1 MSAAPA
7 VAVLAAAL
15 GAIVNG
21 LHTIHE
27 GHIGVYWRG
36 GALMER
42 TSGPGVHWRFP
53 LLDRHEEARARAPAR
68 ARESG
73 RSSSPRPISSPV
85 PLSRLAA
92 RRAVRAGS
100 DDDPDRLGLG
110 DPVRHVGRRR
120 RHVRQGRGRQPAR
133 RQARARDG
141 RQLHDAVRPAL
152 DLRQGARE
160 RSLSLLGTFAPL
172 RRLPPPPRTS
182 TRCTTRSTSSARATP
197 CTRSRSR
204 SSTRSTSGSR
214 RRAEQPRHRDALT
227 RALGDDAQALPS
239 PFRRSAATA
248 TRTRPASRS
257 SRCA

>member
-1 MSAAPA
+1 MFRARCPCATGAPEDD
-7 VAVLAAAL
+7 VEAAASDDPEASYEEVSARGRL
-15 GAIVNG
+15 GRSRAR
-21 LHTIHE
+21 HC
-27 GHIGVYWRG
+27 
-36 GALMER
+36 R
-42 TSGPGVHWRFP
+42 TPRLFIQQP
-53 LLDRHEEARARAPAR
+53 LLL
-68 ARESG
+68 ESG
-73 RSSSPRPISSPV
+73 
-85 PLSRLAA
+85 A
-92 RRAVRAGS
+92 

-110 DPVRHVGRRR
+110 DPLRHVGRRR

-248 TRTRPASRS
+248 TRTRPASS
-257 SRCA
+257 SR

>member
-7 VAVLAAAL
+7 VAVLAAVL

-73 RSSSPRPISSPV
+73 RRFLSSSPRPISSPV

-92 RRAVRAGS
+92 RRAVREQVQTTIQTDSVSEIPCGTS
-100 DDDPDRLGLG
+100 GGVVVTFDKVEVVNRLDAKL
-110 DPVRHVGRRR
+110 
-120 RHVRQGRGRQPAR
+120 
-133 RQARARDG
+133 ARATVANYTTRYD
-141 RQLHDAVRPAL
+141 QPWIFDKVRENVPSL
-152 DLRQGARE
+152 SSE
-160 RSLSLLGTFAPL
+160 RSLRSDAYLLLLLGL
-172 RRLPPPPRTS
+172 RRGAPRDQPVLLAPHL
-182 TRCTTRSTSSARATP
+182 ARGRDRALRP
-197 CTRSRSR
+197 D
-204 SSTRSTSGSR
+204 
-214 RRAEQPRHRDALT
+214 RRAARGGALNSRD
-227 RALGDDAQALPS
+227 
-239 PFRRSAATA
+239 TA
-248 TRTRPASRS
+248 TR
-257 SRCA
+257 